1 MTAQRSELRC
11 RAEEMVIA
19 YGKFLRGF
27 KTGQPSPNEQLTT
40 VITTALERVVEDC
53 ARVAE
58 DGEWGC
64 NHPLDAGGCDFARI
78 ATAIRRL
85 ASGEGEGEKT

>member
-40 VITTALERVVEDC
+40 VISTALERVVEDC

-58 DGEWGC
+58 EYDPKFGYS
-64 NHPLDAGGCDFARI
+64 LGCDCSNEVPK
-78 ATAIRRL
+78 AIRRL
-85 ASGEGEGEKT
+85 ASGEGEKP